1 MRTHSQIVTPSVDPL
16 APNPG
21 APNPGAPNPWAPNPL
36 VSPMVISDRLL
47 SLAQIADKAG
57 LTATA
62 EQLVHLACAVFDEA
76 PKRAH

>member
-16 APNPG
+16 APLVAN
-21 APNPGAPNPWAPNPL
+21 AL
-36 VSPMVISDRLL
+36 VSPMVISDLLL